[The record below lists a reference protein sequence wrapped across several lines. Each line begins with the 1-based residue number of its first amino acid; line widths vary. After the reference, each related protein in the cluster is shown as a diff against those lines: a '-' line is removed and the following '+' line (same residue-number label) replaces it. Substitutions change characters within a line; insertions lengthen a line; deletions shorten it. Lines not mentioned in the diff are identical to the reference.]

1 LEKFLVREPFH
12 FPNETYTRV
21 HPPDLK
27 INNFRKTIVMG
38 RSHETFSKKEVR
50 SKQEKKRKDKEA
62 RKVAK
67 KEGGKSSFDDM
78 IAYVDENGMITNE
91 PVDMSKKVEINHEDI
106 EVSVPKSVKEEIDP
120 VRKGVVTSFNTSKGF
135 GFIRDIET
143 KQDIFVHI
151 SNIIGEVGE
160 GNLVT
165 YEVERGQRGPTA
177 VKVQIS
183 K

>member
-1 LEKFLVREPFH
+1 
-12 FPNETYTRV
+12 
-21 HPPDLK
+21 
-27 INNFRKTIVMG
+27 MG

-50 SKQEKKRKDKEA
+50 NKQEKKRKDKVA
-62 RKVAK
+62 RKLAR

-91 PVDMSKKVEINHEDI
+91 PVDQNTKAEINHEDI

-120 VRKGVVTSFNTSKGF
+120 VRKGVVSTFNTSKGF
-135 GFIRDIET
+135 GFIRDIES

-151 SNIIGEVGE
+151 SNIIGEISE